1 MKSETKSRSREKNE
15 MKISITIKAE
25 YESREE
31 AEIMKRVLEPDNTS
45 FVESEIQG
53 SEVRFTTE
61 ADSIGTALNT
71 ADDLIFS
78 EMMAEKMMILN
89 ESDSKDKR

>member
-1 MKSETKSRSREKNE
+1 MKQEVNPSDRQRNKIR
-15 MKISITIKAE
+15 ISITITAE

-31 AEIMKRVLEPDNTS
+31 AKIIKRALEPDNRS

-78 EMMAEKMMILN
+78 EMVVEKMMKA
-89 ESDSKDKR
+89 DDD

>member
-1 MKSETKSRSREKNE
+1 MNPELQPRNRKKR
-15 MKISITIKAE
+15 MMISITIKAE

-31 AEIMKRVLEPDNTS
+31 AEIMKRALEPDNVS

-78 EMMAEKMMILN
+78 EMVVEKMMKPADTTELL
-89 ESDSKDKR
+89 

>member
-1 MKSETKSRSREKNE
+1 MNPELQPQNRQKKR
-15 MKISITIKAE
+15 MMISITIKAE

-31 AEIMKRVLEPDNTS
+31 AEIIKRALEPDNAS

-78 EMMAEKMMILN
+78 EMVVEKMMKPADTTELL
-89 ESDSKDKR
+89 